1 MAEAK
6 PSLMVGGAISVVT
19 ILGYSAMA
27 GAAGA
32 GGLGDIAMRYGFHRY
47 EPKVMILTIIL
58 LIVIVCLIQIIFDHL
73 AARVDK
79 RNR

>member
-1 MAEAK
+1 
-6 PSLMVGGAISVVT
+6 
-19 ILGYSAMA
+19 
-27 GAAGA
+27 
-32 GGLGDIAMRYGFHRY
+32 MRYGFHRY